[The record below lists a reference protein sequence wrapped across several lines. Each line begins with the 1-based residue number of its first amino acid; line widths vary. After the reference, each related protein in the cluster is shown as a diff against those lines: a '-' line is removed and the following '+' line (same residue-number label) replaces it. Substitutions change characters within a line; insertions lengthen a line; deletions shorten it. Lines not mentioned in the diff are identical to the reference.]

1 MVKLREIELYDE
13 KSVIDILTNNIA
25 ITVLRL
31 HKKILLETNNMM
43 IEADEIY
50 IPEIVE
56 EFKKEIN
63 EMAEEI
69 NE

>member
-1 MVKLREIELYDE
+1 
-13 KSVIDILTNNIA
+13 
-25 ITVLRL
+25 
-31 HKKILLETNNMM
+31 M